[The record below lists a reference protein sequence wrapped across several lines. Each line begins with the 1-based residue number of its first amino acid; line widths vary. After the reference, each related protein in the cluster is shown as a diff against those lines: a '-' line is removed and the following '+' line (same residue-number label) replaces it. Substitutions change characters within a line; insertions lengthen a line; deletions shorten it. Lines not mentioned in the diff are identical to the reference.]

1 MRPFKIFVY
10 TLLFVSFIF
19 ALPMGNADQVQ
30 AQEQRQNA
38 LEDVF
43 KQTLDNLFNKK
54 NQNNNKQRQRVE
66 KTPQNKAEIQL
77 TFAPLVRQ
85 VAPSVVNVYAAR
97 KVVARRSPFQGDP
110 FFEQFFGRRGF
121 GGRPKE
127 RIEKSLGSG
136 VIVESNG
143 TIITNYHVIK
153 GADEVK
159 VALSDGSEYDADII
173 LKDKKSDLAVLK
185 IRDDIVL
192 PAIEV
197 GNSESVQVGDLVLAI
212 GNPFGVGQTVT
223 SGIVSAL
230 ARSQQ
235 DINDFGFFI
244 QTDAAINPG
253 NSGGALI
260 DMKGRLIGI
269 NTAIY
274 SRSGGSNGIGFAVPS
289 NMANVVL
296 RTANLGKNKV
306 SRPWLGADFQ
316 QVTSQIAE
324 SLGMRR
330 PGGVLVTGV
339 HSGGLA
345 SQIGLKAGDVVIAIN
360 KNIIKGMDGLA
371 YRLDTIGVGGK
382 AQLVIISNGKRR
394 VIDTVLAAPPESTPR
409 NETLLDPKA
418 VLGGAVIA
426 NISPAVAQE
435 LNLSHVSSGVVVLE
449 IRKPSRAASNG
460 VKKGDVIDEINGTTI
475 KSVADIVKITSK
487 RARGGWQVR
496 LLRNGRG
503 ITFERN
509 GNFFR
514 QYVR

>member
-1 MRPFKIFVY
+1 MKLRFLVV
-10 TLLFVSFIF
+10 TL
-19 ALPMGNADQVQ
+19 ALLITSVGQVANAQS
-30 AQEQRQNA
+30 QRQNA

-54 NQNNNKQRQRVE
+54 NQNNNNSAQRVE
-66 KTPQNKAEIQL
+66 KTPQSKTQIQL

-110 FFEQFFGRRGF
+110 FFEQFFGKRGF
-121 GGRPKE
+121 GGRPKA

-136 VIVESNG
+136 VIVASNG
-143 TIITNYHVIK
+143 TILTNHHVIK

-159 VALSDGSEYDADII
+159 IALSDGSEYEADII
-173 LKDKKSDLAVLK
+173 LKDEKSDLAVLQ

-192 PAIEV
+192 PAIEI
-197 GNSESVQVGDLVLAI
+197 GDSENVQVGDLVLAI

-235 DINDFGFFI
+235 GIKDFGFFI

-289 NMANVVL
+289 NMAQVIL
-296 RTANLGKNKV
+296 RTADSGKERV
-306 SRPWLGADFQ
+306 ARPWLGAEFQ

-330 PGGVLVTGV
+330 PGGVLVTSVQREGPAAQV
-339 HSGGLA
+339 
-345 SQIGLKAGDVVIAIN
+345 GLKPGDVVIGIN
-360 KNIIKGMDGLA
+360 KKIIKGLDGLS
-371 YRLDTIGVGGK
+371 YRLDTIGVGGD
-382 AQLVIISNGKRR
+382 AELVVISAGKRR
-394 VIDTVLAAPPESTPR
+394 VINLVLAAPPESTPR
-409 NETLLDPKA
+409 RETLLDPKA
-418 VLGGAVIA
+418 VLGGAIIA
-426 NISPAVAQE
+426 NLSPAVQQE
-435 LNLSHVSSGVVVLE
+435 LGLENSKGVVVLE
-449 IRKPSRAASNG
+449 IKKPSRAASNG
-460 VKKGDVIDEINGTTI
+460 VKKGDLILQINDKEIS
-475 KSVADIVKITSK
+475 SVADVVRITSK
-487 RARGGWQVR
+487 EARGGWQVV
-496 LLRNGRG
+496 LKRG
-503 ITFERN
+503 KRQITFERN
-509 GNFFR
+509 GRLFR

>member
-1 MRPFKIFVY
+1 MKLRFLVV
-10 TLLFVSFIF
+10 TL
-19 ALPMGNADQVQ
+19 ALLITSVGQVANAQSQTQ
-30 AQEQRQNA
+30 AQRQNA

-54 NQNNNKQRQRVE
+54 NQNNSNQRQRVE
-66 KTPQNKAEIQL
+66 KTPQSKTEIQL

-97 KVVARRSPFQGDP
+97 KVVTRRSPFQGDP
-110 FFEQFFGRRGF
+110 FFEQFFGKRGF
-121 GGRPKE
+121 GGRPKA

-136 VIVESNG
+136 VIVASNG
-143 TIITNYHVIK
+143 TILTNHHVIK

-159 VALSDGSEYDADII
+159 IALSNGSEYEADII
-173 LKDKKSDLAVLK
+173 LKDEKSDLAVLK
-185 IRDDIVL
+185 IRDDVVL
-192 PAIEV
+192 PAIEI
-197 GNSESVQVGDLVLAI
+197 GNSEGVEVGDLVLAI

-235 DINDFGFFI
+235 GIKDFGFFI

-289 NMANVVL
+289 NMVQVIL
-296 RTANLGKNKV
+296 RTASAGEKRV
-306 SRPWLGADFQ
+306 ERPWLGAQFQ

-330 PGGVLVTGV
+330 PGGVLVKSVNREGP
-339 HSGGLA
+339 A
-345 SQIGLKAGDVVIAIN
+345 AQYGLKPGDVVIAIN
-360 KNIIKGMDGLA
+360 KNIINGLDGLS
-371 YRLDTIGVGGK
+371 YRLDTIGVGGE
-382 AQLVIISNGKRR
+382 AQLVVISAGKRR
-394 VIDTVLAAPPESTPR
+394 VINMVLAAPPESTPR
-409 NETLLDPKA
+409 RETLLDPKA
-418 VLGGAVIA
+418 VLGGAMIA
-426 NISPAVAQE
+426 NISPAVQQE
-435 LNLSHVSSGVVVLE
+435 FGISVTNGVVVLE
-449 IRKPSRAASNG
+449 VKKPSRAASNG
-460 VKKGDVIDEINGTTI
+460 VKKGDIILQINDRNI
-475 KSVADIVKITSK
+475 SSVAEVVSMTSK
-487 RARGGWQVR
+487 QSRGGWKVV
-496 LLRNGRG
+496 LKRG
-503 ITFERN
+503 SRKITFERN
-509 GNFFR
+509 GRLFR